1 MEDFWAW
8 RGRTRLDAFMHSVGA
23 WVVMHFDRASAYHNW
38 RLARQG
44 RHRSR
49 RPEESVDGM
58 YIAYDN
64 QSAVSFIISK
74 LEVLVT
80 RVCEAESQGSVI
92 CPRR

>member
-1 MEDFWAW
+1 
-8 RGRTRLDAFMHSVGA
+8 
-23 WVVMHFDRASAYHNW
+23 
-38 RLARQG
+38 
-44 RHRSR
+44 
-49 RPEESVDGM
+49 M